1 MKIVGCDFH
10 PGHQQVS
17 ILDTVTGEETEMKL
31 NHADGAAE
39 RFYRELEAPA
49 LVGME
54 AVGNSL
60 WFERVV
66 ERLGHDLWIGDAAK
80 IRASYVRRQKTDKR
94 DAGHILKLLV
104 EGRFPRI
111 WVPSGEQRD
120 VRQML
125 MHRHKL
131 VEMRTRIKTELQ
143 PVAMNQGMQKK
154 RQLWSAR
161 GRADLEKLPLEGWT
175 AKRRADLLQLLAM
188 LDKRVAE
195 LDRAVAQAAEQDPQ
209 ARLLMTQ
216 PGVGP
221 NTALA
226 FVVTLGDVSRFQRG
240 KQVASY
246 LGLIPSERSSGAKRR
261 LGAISKQGNVF
272 LRTLLVEAAQSAVR
286 FDEGFKKEYR
296 HRCHRKPKGVAIVA
310 TARKLAVRLFWMLRT
325 RTPYPQI
332 VRNEGSPS
340 HPVVGANPGSQRQVF
355 VAGVEARP
363 SS

>member
-10 PGHQQVS
+10 PGQQQVS
-17 ILDTVTGEETEMKL
+17 MLDTETGEVREMKL
-31 NHADGAAE
+31 GHADGEAE

-60 WFERVV
+60 WFEEMV
-66 ERLGHDLWIGDAAK
+66 ERLGHQLWIGDAAK
-80 IRASYVRRQKTDKR
+80 IRASYVRKQKTDKR
-94 DAGHILKLLV
+94 DAGHILQLLI

-111 WVPSGEQRD
+111 WAPSSEQRD
-120 VRQML
+120 VRQL
-125 MHRHKL
+125 LLHRHRL

-143 PVAMNQGMQKK
+143 HVAMNRGMQKK

-175 AKRRADLLQLLAM
+175 ARRRGDLFDLLDM
-188 LDKRVAE
+188 LEKQVAE
-195 LDRAVAQAAEQDPQ
+195 LDQAVRLAAEQDPQ

-226 FVVTLGDVSRFQRG
+226 FVVTIGDVSRFQRG

-246 LGLIPSERSSGAKRR
+246 LGLIPSERSSGSKRR

-286 FDEGFKKEYR
+286 FDEGFRKEYR

-310 TARKLAVRLFWMLRT
+310 LARKLGIRLYWMLRT
-325 RTPYPQI
+325 QTPYPEI

-340 HPVVGANPGSQRQVF
+340 HPVVGANPGSP
-355 VAGVEARP
+355 ASDLCSLGWK
-363 SS
+363 S

>member
-1 MKIVGCDFH
+1 MKIIGCDFH

-17 ILDTVTGEETEMKL
+17 ILDTETGEEMERKL
-31 NHADGAAE
+31 SHGDGQAE

-49 LVGME
+49 LIGME

-60 WFERVV
+60 WFERLV
-66 ERLGHDLWIGDAAK
+66 ERLGHTLWVGDAAQ

-111 WVPSGEQRD
+111 WVPSNEQRD
-120 VRQML
+120 ARQL
-125 MHRHKL
+125 LLHRHRL

-143 PVAMNQGMQKK
+143 HVAMNQGLQKK
-154 RQLWSAR
+154 RQLWSVR
-161 GRADLEKLPLEGWT
+161 GRAELEKLPLEGWT
-175 AKRRADLLQLLAM
+175 ARRREDLLGLLAM
-188 LDKRVAE
+188 LEGRVAE
-195 LDRAVAQAAEQDPQ
+195 LDLAVEQAAGKEPQ

-226 FVVTLGDVSRFQRG
+226 FVVTLGDLTRFKRG

-246 LGLIPSERSSGAKRR
+246 LGLIPSERSSGSKRR

-286 FDEGFKKEYR
+286 FDEGLGKQYR
-296 HRCHRKPKGVAIVA
+296 HHCHHKPKGVGKVA
-310 TARKLAVRLFWMLRT
+310 VARKLAVRLFWMLRT
-325 RTPYPQI
+325 QTPYPQI
-332 VRNEGSPS
+332 VHNEGSPS
-340 HPVVGANPGSQRQVF
+340 HSVVSAS
-355 VAGVEARP
+355 
-363 SS
+363 